1 MHTKKE
7 KKKTVTH
14 IRILND
20 FIYILGGNLGTR
32 YEGVEEYEVL

>member
-20 FIYILGGNLGTR
+20 FIYILGENLRTG
-32 YEGVEEYEVL
+32 YEGVERYEIL